1 MSSSGD
7 WRGPH
12 HGPGGPGGVPWGY
25 AVEAP
30 KPGVVPLRPLGV
42 GEIISGVFTT
52 VQRYPAQLLVP
63 VLWTALGAVAAFG
76 AFAVVAAAALD
87 GPWQAVRNEELPST
101 ADAVAVTVTVAGAVL
116 LLMVVLTALYAV
128 SSATATVVLRYAVI
142 GRRIA
147 TRAVWAEAR
156 PMLWRVVATQVLT
169 GLLAGGIL
177 VVSFLLPLL
186 AGLLF
191 GSETGLVLGVLFFV
205 PGWAAAV
212 YVQVRLVLEV
222 PVLVLENARPVAALR
237 RAWRLNEGNW
247 WRSLGIPYIVGLV
260 GSFAA
265 QIVAVPCMVVGMF
278 VLFASTGNAAAA
290 DPYAQSAAPGV
301 GALVTFAFC
310 TVTGVVLATA
320 LTVPLTPLTNGLLY
334 IDRRIRRESLDV
346 TLAEAAGLSGGPAA
360 YVPGQAGAPAAEE
373 TAAQPTPD
381 QTPTGQAPV
390 DRTPADGPQAAAPG
404 TAAKQESGE
413 D

>member
-1 MSSSGD
+1 MSSGGD

-12 HGPGGPGGVPWGY
+12 HGPGAPGGAPWGY
-25 AVEAP
+25 VVEAP

-52 VQRYPAQLLVP
+52 VQRYPAALLVP
-63 VLWTALGAVAAFG
+63 VMWTALAAVAAFG
-76 AFAVVAAAALD
+76 AFAAVAAVALD
-87 GPWQAVRNEELPST
+87 GPWQAVHDDELPST
-101 ADAVAVTVTVAGAVL
+101 ADAVAVAATVAGAFL
-116 LLMVVLTALYAV
+116 LLLVVLAALSAV
-128 SSATATVVLRYAVI
+128 SSATATVVVRYAVI
-142 GRRIA
+142 GRKIS
-147 TRAVWAEAR
+147 TREVWAEAR
-156 PMLWRVVATQVLT
+156 PVLWRVLATQLLT
-169 GLLAGGIL
+169 GLICAGIL
-177 VVSFLLPLL
+177 VASFVLPVL

-191 GSETGLVLGVLFFV
+191 GSEAGIVLGALFFL
-205 PGWAAAV
+205 PGWVGAV

-222 PVLVLENARPVAALR
+222 PVLVLEDARPVAAIR

-278 VLFASTGNAAAA
+278 VLFASMGSTAAG
-290 DPYAQSAAPGV
+290 DPYAQASPPSVA
-301 GALVTFAFC
+301 ALVTFAFC
-310 TVTGVVLATA
+310 TVIGVVLATA

-346 TLAEAAGLSGGPAA
+346 ALAEAAGLRARPAA
-360 YVPGQAGAPAAEE
+360 YVPGQPGAPAAERPGPAE
-373 TAAQPTPD
+373 PASAEP
-381 QTPTGQAPV
+381 APAGP
-390 DRTPADGPQAAAPG
+390 PADGP
-404 TAAKQESGE
+404 TADGPTGKQEPGE